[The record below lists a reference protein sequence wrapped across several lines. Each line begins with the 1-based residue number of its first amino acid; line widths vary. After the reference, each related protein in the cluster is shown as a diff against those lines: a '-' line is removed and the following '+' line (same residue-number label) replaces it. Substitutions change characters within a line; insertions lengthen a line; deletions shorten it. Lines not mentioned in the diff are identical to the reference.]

1 MRHSPNTTAQ
11 PDLRSE
17 YGLACPKCGQA
28 QLLKIAISS
37 NASVTA
43 QGVDSGVHLFWDDD
57 NRCRCPVCEFIGTVA
72 DFSVPDAKTAVN
84 AVHLR
89 DDLVEALELALDAL
103 NTAPRFHVRDT
114 DSYDI
119 ASRVSAVLA
128 KSKGGAQ

>member
-1 MRHSPNTTAQ
+1 MRHSANTSAQ

-37 NASVTA
+37 DASVTA
-43 QGVDSGVHLFWDDD
+43 QGVDSGDHPFWDDD
-57 NRCRCPVCEFIGTVA
+57 NRCWCPACEFIGTVA
-72 DFSVPDAKTAVN
+72 HFSVPCAKTAVN
-84 AVHLR
+84 AVDLR
-89 DDLVEALELALDAL
+89 DDLVETLELVLDAL
-103 NTAPRFHVRDT
+103 NTAPRFRVRDT
-114 DSYDI
+114 DSYAI